1 LPIVRALG
9 RGEKTGYVYILRG
22 PLMYYKLIACDVL
35 TREVCHCVARSPHT
49 VDVEF
54 TEKGQHED
62 SDRLRLLLQQKID
75 RTAEKGT
82 PYDAILLAYGLCG
95 NATVQL
101 EARNTRLVLPRA
113 HDCCTIY
120 LGSRQRFRELF
131 ADNPSRPF
139 SSAGYMERGDSY
151 LHDGDTGRLLG
162 LDRSYEDFVAQYGKE
177 NAEYIMETL
186 TLSRDANTDDKVIY
200 IDVPETSREEYA
212 SLCRENAEKE
222 GRQFLRVDGDIRL
235 ICKLVEGSWS
245 SAEFLI
251 VEPGQRTRA
260 VYDWEEIIRVS
271 E

>member
-1 LPIVRALG
+1 
-9 RGEKTGYVYILRG
+9 
-22 PLMYYKLIACDVL
+22 MYYKLIACDVL

-162 LDRSYEDFVAQYGKE
+162 LDRSYEDFVAQYGEE